1 MKRSQIMIAKILL
14 LIGFIILFF
23 SCIPAMS
30 AENTAGSLV
39 IVGGRFEPDNS
50 DIYNKFIELSMK
62 YRDKTREEIKIG
74 IIPAGSGEPVSSAE
88 IFKKNLMS
96 YGVSEKNIETIP
108 LAVKD
113 DPSTD
118 FDESTWKNNGNSK
131 EIAVKIETYDGLWFT
146 GGDQARY
153 TEVLLDK
160 EKKKTPVLEAV
171 WDIYNRG
178 AVLGGTSAGAAIMS
192 SPMIG
197 GGTSLDALNDYF
209 APKEEE
215 KGKLLL
221 MEGLG
226 FFKYGMVDQHFSQR
240 GRLGR
245 LITAALNTGNKFAFG
260 IDENTAIVV
269 DNRNNTIEV
278 IGEGGLTIVN
288 LTKVGLSVDVKQ
300 IGKLLCLPPGAATV
314 KEKLKVTE
322 IEHIIISYI
331 EKGDIYS
338 PLSDKFDIKQTDDF
352 DEEEYEDD
360 KIYVSTS
367 IFDDIKDAITV
378 YLYKKETTKG
388 LAFEMT
394 GEEEGAGF
402 LLTFG
407 KGKDTK
413 IYCCDEGCSA
423 LNVYMN
429 IEPVKIEIK
438 KNI

>member
-1 MKRSQIMIAKILL
+1 
-14 LIGFIILFF
+14 
-23 SCIPAMS
+23 MS

-39 IVGGRFEPDNS
+39 IVGGRLETDNS

-62 YRDKTREEIKIG
+62 YRDKTREEVKIG

-96 YGVSEKNIETIP
+96 YGVSKKNIETIP

-118 FDESTWKNNGNSK
+118 FDESRWKNNGNSK

-209 APKEEE
+209 NCKDEE
-215 KGKLLL
+215 KLILN
-221 MEGLG
+221 EGLG
-226 FFKYGMVDQHFSQR
+226 FFTYGMVDQHFSRR

-245 LITAALNTGNKFAFG
+245 LVAAALKTNNKFAFG
-260 IDENTAIVV
+260 IDENTAMVV

-288 LTKVGLSVDVKQ
+288 FTEVMLPGGGEQ
-300 IGKLLCLPPGAATV
+300 IGKLLCLPHGGS
-314 KEKLKVTE
+314 KLNEKLKVTE
-322 IEHIIISYI
+322 IENIIISYI

-338 PLSDKFDIKQTDDF
+338 PITDKFDIKQTDDF

-394 GEEEGAGF
+394 GEEEGVGF

-423 LNVYMN
+423 INVYMN

>member
-1 MKRSQIMIAKILL
+1 
-14 LIGFIILFF
+14 
-23 SCIPAMS
+23 MS

-39 IVGGRFEPDNS
+39 IVGGRLEPDNS
-50 DIYNKFIELSMK
+50 DIYNKFVELSMK
-62 YRDKTREEIKIG
+62 YREKTREEVKIG

-118 FDESTWKNNGNSK
+118 FDESTWKNNGTSK

-160 EKKKTPVLEAV
+160 EKNKTPVLEAV

-209 APKEEE
+209 NCKDEE
-215 KGKLLL
+215 KLILN
-221 MEGLG
+221 EGLG
-226 FFKYGMVDQHFSQR
+226 FFTYGMVDQHFRRR

-245 LITAALNTGNKFAFG
+245 LVAAALKTNNRFAFG
-260 IDENTAIVV
+260 IDENTAMVV

-288 LTKVGLSVDVKQ
+288 FTQIMPVVDGL
-300 IGKLLCLPPGAATV
+300 LYPLPGAATV
-314 KEKLKVTE
+314 NEKLKVTE
-322 IEHIIISYI
+322 IKNIIISYI
-331 EKGDIYS
+331 EKGDICS

-352 DEEEYEDD
+352 DEEEYENN
-360 KIYVSTS
+360 KIYVSNS

-394 GEEEGAGF
+394 GEEEGVGF

-423 LNVYMN
+423 INVYMN

>member
-1 MKRSQIMIAKILL
+1 MIMPAKVLL
-14 LIGFIILFF
+14 LIVFIILF
-23 SCIPAMS
+23 SSGIPAMS
-30 AENTAGSLV
+30 SENTAGSIV
-39 IVGGRFEPDNS
+39 IVGGRLEPDNS

-62 YRDKTREEIKIG
+62 YKNKNKEEVKIG

-118 FDESTWKNNGNSK
+118 FDETSWKDNGTSK

-160 EKKKTPVLEAV
+160 ERQKTPVLKAI
-171 WDIYNRG
+171 WDIYKRG

-209 APKEEE
+209 NCKDEE
-215 KGKLLL
+215 KLILS
-221 MEGLG
+221 EGLG
-226 FFKYGMVDQHFSQR
+226 FFRYGMVDQHFSQR

-245 LITAALNTGNKFAFG
+245 LVMAAMKTNNKFAFG
-260 IDENTAIVV
+260 IDENTAMVV

-288 LTKVGLSVDVKQ
+288 LTNIMLPGCGEQ
-300 IGKLLCLPPGAATV
+300 IGKLLCLPHGGAMLN
-314 KEKLKVTE
+314 EKLKVTA
-322 IEHIIISYI
+322 IDNIIISYI
-331 EKGDIYS
+331 EKGDVYN
-338 PLSDKFDIKQTDDF
+338 PLSDKFDIKQTDDL
-352 DEEEYEDD
+352 DEEEYENNN
-360 KIYVSTS
+360 IYISTS
-367 IFDDIKDAITV
+367 IFDEIKDAVTV

-407 KGKDTK
+407 KAKDTK
-413 IYCCDEGCSA
+413 IYCCDGGCSA
-423 LNVYMN
+423 INVHMN

>member
-1 MKRSQIMIAKILL
+1 
-14 LIGFIILFF
+14 
-23 SCIPAMS
+23 MS
-30 AENTAGSLV
+30 VENTAGSLV
-39 IVGGRFEPDNS
+39 IVGGRLEADNS

-62 YRDKTREEIKIG
+62 YRDKTREGVKIG
-74 IIPAGSGEPVSSAE
+74 IIPAGSGEPVVSAE
-88 IFKKNLMS
+88 IFKKNLIS
-96 YGVSEKNIETIP
+96 YGVSGKNIEIIP
-108 LAVKD
+108 LALKD
-113 DPSTD
+113 DPSTE
-118 FDESTWKNNGNSK
+118 FDESMWKDNGNNK
-131 EIAVKIETYDGLWFT
+131 EIAAKIETYDGLWFT

-160 EKKKTPVLEAV
+160 EKNKTPVLEAI

-197 GGTSLDALNDYF
+197 GGTSIDALNDYF
-209 APKEEE
+209 APLEKE
-215 KGKLLL
+215 KGKLILS
-221 MEGLG
+221 EGLG
-226 FFKYGMVDQHFSQR
+226 FFRYGMVDQHFSQR
-240 GRLGR
+240 GRPGR
-245 LITAALNTGNKFAFG
+245 LVAAALKTNNKFAFG
-260 IDENTAIVV
+260 IDENTAMVV

-288 LTKVGLSVDVKQ
+288 LTKIMFTLTG
-300 IGKLLCLPPGAATV
+300 LLCPPPEV
-314 KEKLKVTE
+314 SSNEKLQ
-322 IEHIIISYI
+322 INGINNIIISYI
-331 EKGDIYS
+331 EKGDIYR

-394 GEEEGAGF
+394 AEEEGTGF

-407 KGKDTK
+407 KGKNTK
-413 IYCCDEGCSA
+413 IYCCDGGASA
-423 LNVYMN
+423 VNVHMN
-429 IEPVKIEIK
+429 IEPVKVEVK
-438 KNI
+438 KYKGDM

>member
-1 MKRSQIMIAKILL
+1 MTAKILL
-14 LIGFIILFF
+14 IIVFIILFF
-23 SCIPAMS
+23 PCIPAKS
-30 AENTAGSLV
+30 AENTSGSLD
-39 IVGGRFEPDNS
+39 IVGGRLEPDNS

-62 YRDKTREEIKIG
+62 YRDKTREEVKIG

-113 DPSTD
+113 DTSTD
-118 FDESTWKNNGNSK
+118 FDESRWKDNGNST

-171 WDIYNRG
+171 WNIYNRG

-197 GGTSLDALNDYF
+197 GGTSLEALNEYF
-209 APKEEE
+209 SCKDEE
-215 KGKLLL
+215 KLVLS
-221 MEGLG
+221 EGPG
-226 FFKYGMVDQHFSQR
+226 FFRYGMVDQHFSQR

-245 LITAALNTGNKFAFG
+245 LVVAALKTNNKFAFG
-260 IDENTAIVV
+260 IDENTAMVV

-288 LTKVGLSVDVKQ
+288 FTEVMLPGGGEQT
-300 IGKLLCLPPGAATV
+300 GKSLCLPQGGF
-314 KEKLKVTE
+314 KLNEKLKVTE

-338 PLSDKFDIKQTDDF
+338 PLTDKFDIKQTDDF

-367 IFDDIKDAITV
+367 IFDDIKDSITV
-378 YLYKKETTKG
+378 YLHKKETTKG